1 MVNLDNE
8 RCAFF
13 MHTFLLNQS
22 EDSCM
27 IIQINLMVLSV
38 NTKLCG
44 HYGEKNYIWKAKNT
58 EKKKCQ
64 LEYIA
69 WSPNQAINSG

>member
-1 MVNLDNE
+1 MTIDAHGCMVNLDNE

-44 HYGEKNYIWKAKNT
+44 HYGEKNYI
-58 EKKKCQ
+58 
-64 LEYIA
+64 
-69 WSPNQAINSG
+69 

>member
-13 MHTFLLNQS
+13 MHTFVLNQS

-27 IIQINLMVLSV
+27 IIQINILFKALTVLSA

-58 EKKKCQ
+58 KSKK
-64 LEYIA
+64 IA
-69 WSPNQAINSG
+69 N